1 MAESESKNEVTGNV
15 VWKIRERQFIQV
27 LFEEQIV
34 GHKKVL
40 G

>member
-1 MAESESKNEVTGNV
+1 MAESGSKIEVTENV

-27 LFEEQIV
+27 LFEEQIF

-40 G
+40 